1 MPTEKTSTRAL
12 TGDRILTQNVPSYAG
27 ISDVTLAWSEANG
40 WQSVGSSIGVSGLM
54 YENYFDLS
62 GYELDD
68 LTLVPMAAKL
78 QDGMPSFYTPAV
90 PANTNQGLWVVDIIS
105 QERLDPEVVCTNIA
119 TANNLPGL
127 STTRDEFNQLIMCD
141 ARFMALDT
149 TIGATTQ
156 LVTTTRGQFGSLSP
170 TAVAKLWTYRFVLV
184 GRGIM
189 GIDPN
194 DELSIPGT
202 RFVLAANIIK
212 EEELPYMMRL
222 KRSYELANLG

>member
-40 WQSVGSSIGVSGLM
+40 WQSVGGTIGVSGLM

-68 LTLVPMAAKL
+68 LTLIPMAAKL

-119 TANNLPGL
+119 LANNLPGL
-127 STTRDEFNQLIMCD
+127 STTRDEFNQLLMCD

-149 TIGATTQ
+149 TIGATTN

-184 GRGIM
+184 GRGIL

>member
-27 ISDVTLAWSEANG
+27 VSGLTLAWSEANG
-40 WQSVGSSIGVSGLM
+40 WQSVGATVGVSGLM

-78 QDGMPSFYTPAV
+78 QDGMPSFYTPSV
-90 PANTNQGLWVVDIIS
+90 PAHTNQGLWVVDIIS
-105 QERLDPEVVCTNIA
+105 QERLDPEVVCENIA
-119 TANNLPGL
+119 VANNLPGL
-127 STTRDEFNQLIMCD
+127 STTRDEFNQLLMCD

-149 TIGATTQ
+149 TIGATTN

-189 GIDPN
+189 GIDPG
-194 DELSIPGT
+194 DELSLPGT